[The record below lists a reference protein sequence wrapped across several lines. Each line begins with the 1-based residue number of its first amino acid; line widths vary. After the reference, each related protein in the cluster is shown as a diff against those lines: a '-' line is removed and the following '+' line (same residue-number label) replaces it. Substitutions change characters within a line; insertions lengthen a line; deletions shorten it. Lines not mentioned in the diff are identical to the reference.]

1 MDPLGGGDGRLFIGI
16 YHHTP
21 TPGLGI
27 EYEPV
32 KDTWTNEAIAFASS
46 YAAKSALWL
55 IRFP

>member
-1 MDPLGGGDGRLFIGI
+1 LFIGI
-16 YHHTP
+16 YHHP
-21 TPGLGI
+21 PPADLGI
-27 EYEPV
+27 EYVEV